1 MKFARK
7 VRYIRAIV
15 VSGVLAASVPGL
27 VEAAE
32 TKQQLIERGRQLF
45 TKETFDGNGRT
56 CATCHPASNNFT
68 IDPAFIAKL
77 PKSDPLFVAETN
89 PDLAKLED
97 SKALRQRALIRENVD
112 GFDRPAVLRG
122 VPHTL
127 ALPVS
132 MAPDDDADWIRSSL
146 TGASPWMPWAGRPTA
161 RPRTARWASLRSGPS
176 GSISPRPWIA
186 WRGWISACRPR
197 PTRRARSLPTLAW
210 PPGGGRS
217 CGVDVSR

>member
-1 MKFARK
+1 M
-7 VRYIRAIV
+7 
-15 VSGVLAASVPGL
+15 PGL

-97 SKALRQRALIRENVD
+97 SKALRQHALIRENVD

-127 ALPVS
+127 GLARLDGPRMTTPDSDAGLP
-132 MAPDDDADWIRSSL
+132 
-146 TGASPWMPWAGRPTA
+146 
-161 RPRTARWASLRSGPS
+161 
-176 GSISPRPWIA
+176 
-186 WRGWISACRPR
+186 
-197 PTRRARSLPTLAW
+197 
-210 PPGGGRS
+210 
-217 CGVDVSR
+217 